1 MSNRRRTNEN
11 LGSFGVFVIAIAA
24 IIMVSGGVFFAYL
37 KNRQIETAREIE
49 NVEDRIAKHE
59 MDIKTAEMRV
69 DQLTNR
75 YAIRDQLRQN
85 GSSLTAIPA
94 NAVESVVPDSAAPSA
109 VALAQP

>member
-1 MSNRRRTNEN
+1 MNRRRNNEN
-11 LGSFGVFVIAIAA
+11 LGAFAVFLIALAA
-24 IIMVSGGVFFAYL
+24 IIVVSGGVLFAYL
-37 KNRQIETAREIE
+37 KNRQIEVAREIE

-85 GSSLTAIPA
+85 GSSLMAIPPS
-94 NAVESVVPDSAAPSA
+94 AVESVVPDAAAPSA